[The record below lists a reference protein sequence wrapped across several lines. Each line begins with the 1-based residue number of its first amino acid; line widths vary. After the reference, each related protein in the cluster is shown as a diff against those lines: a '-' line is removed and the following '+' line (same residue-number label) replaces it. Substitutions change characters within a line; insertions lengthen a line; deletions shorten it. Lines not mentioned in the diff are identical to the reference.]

1 VADCGYIDQ
10 VSKDLPFELL
20 TLALALVAHVS
31 IINMLLPAVMALA
44 GSGNMTSEFQMERV

>member
-20 TLALALVAHVS
+20 TLALALVAPVS